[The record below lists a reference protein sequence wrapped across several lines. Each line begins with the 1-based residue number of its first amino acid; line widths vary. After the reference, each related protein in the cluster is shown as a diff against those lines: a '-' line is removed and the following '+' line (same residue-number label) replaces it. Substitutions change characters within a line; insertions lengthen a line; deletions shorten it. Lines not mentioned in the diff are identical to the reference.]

1 MKNPYLERNHHV
13 LVVDDTRSIQADFQK
28 ILSDGDGRGKAD
40 AMEASLFG
48 QPAEMENSAVFKVD
62 SAYQGKEGL
71 DMVQRSLLEDRPY
84 AMAFMDVRMPP
95 GWDGIETTARI
106 WEADPD
112 LQVVICTA
120 YSDYSWSETIDRL
133 GHTDKLLI
141 LKKPFEN
148 IEVLQLAAALSEK
161 WHLTQLAR
169 WQLVNLEKLVATR
182 TAELTTA
189 NATLTEALANV
200 RELSGLVPICGHCK
214 RIRDDKD
221 YWHTV
226 EQYLTDHTNAHFTH
240 GICPACFE
248 KSMREIESAFLSS
261 SLTPRGEPHTL

>member
-13 LVVDDTRSIQADFQK
+13 LVVDDTRSIHVDFQK

-40 AMEASLFG
+40 AMEVSLFG
-48 QPAEMENSAVFKVD
+48 LPAEVQNAAVFKVD

-71 DMVQRSLLEDRPY
+71 EMVQRSLQEDRPY

-106 WEADPD
+106 WREDPD

-120 YSDYSWSETIDRL
+120 YSDFSWSEIVDRL

-161 WHLTQLAR
+161 WHLTQQAR
-169 WQLVNLEKLVATR
+169 WHLANLETLVATR

-189 NATLTEALANV
+189 NATLTETLANV

-214 RIRDDKD
+214 KIRDDND

-226 EQYLTDHTNAHFTH
+226 EQYLTDHTKAHFTH
-240 GICPACFE
+240 GICPECFE
-248 KSMREIESAFLSS
+248 KSMRELESTFPSGS
-261 SLTPRGEPHTL
+261 RITRGAPLKS